1 MRYEGPNQEYFEVVN
16 ITSENCYLI
25 KASKN
30 SELSMLWF
38 DSDQNRLKI
47 DGEEHTFKTNELL
60 CLTEFHKVE
69 TVNIDKLRLLKFNK
83 PFYCILDHDSEISCR
98 GILYFGAATLPIIRP
113 NAKELDTLET
123 VWKMLCI
130 EMESRDNLQLEMLQ
144 MMLKRILILCTRIY
158 KEQLQYD
165 ISGGEYVDSLRAF
178 NYLVEQHFKEKHK
191 VANYADLLHISPK
204 SLSNL
209 FKKIGSKTP
218 LQYIQERRLLEA
230 RRLLKY
236 SERSISE
243 IAFHLGFSDLQAFS
257 RFFKNN
263 EGISPND
270 FKNSEQKEKL
280 PT

>member
-1 MRYEGPNQEYFEVVN
+1 MRYDGQNEEYFEVVH
-16 ITSENCYLI
+16 ISSENCHLI

-30 SELSMLWF
+30 SELSLLWF
-38 DSDQNRLKI
+38 DSDHNILKI
-47 DGEEHTFKTNELL
+47 DGLEHHFKTNELIS
-60 CLTEFHKVE
+60 LTEFHKVE
-69 TVNIDKLRLLKFNK
+69 TVKVDKLRLLKFNK

-98 GILYFGAATLPIIRP
+98 GILYFGAATLPHIRP

-123 VWKMLCI
+123 VWKMLCL

-158 KEQLQYD
+158 KEQLKYD
-165 ISGGEYVDSLRAF
+165 VSGGEHFDSLRNF
-178 NYLVEQHFKEKHK
+178 NFLVEKHFKEKHK
-191 VANYADLLHISPK
+191 VADYADLLHISPK

-236 SERSISE
+236 SEHSISE
-243 IAFHLGFSDLQAFS
+243 IAFQLGFSDLQAFS

-263 EGISPND
+263 EGISPNE